1 MDSVLRPR
9 DIQARIRS
17 GESPETVA
25 AAAQTSI
32 ERIMTFASPVL
43 AERAYV
49 AQQAQ
54 KASVRRRTGDGA
66 PGQLGAAVAE
76 RLATEQVEIEDVE
89 WDAWRRED
97 GRWTLVAEYAAASG
111 PERAEFVYDAA
122 GRYVTATDEQSR
134 WLVGERVTSDPGSGY
149 GSGASQLHLGDD
161 AIELVT
167 GRRPA
172 PPVDLVVEADSTDP
186 AGSTDSTLPAPTPL
200 RRAPHPV
207 DALLDRDEPVLDP
220 PAAAEAPEAPEAP
233 PAPEAPAARAVETPT
248 QPDEITVDLTDL
260 TETAARARAGRPA
273 RPARPARPMADADWM
288 ATQASERL
296 SGPAA
301 PPEPAA
307 VASPEPAAATS
318 PAAVAPAPGEAE
330 TLFEVPSPEAAP
342 QAGDTAEATAPPVTE
357 ASAEETADSAA
368 KPARQSRAAKS
379 AKSAKGRAAI
389 PSWDEIMFG
398 SSNSE

>member
-32 ERIMTFASPVL
+32 ERVMTFASPVL
-43 AERAYV
+43 AERAFV
-49 AQQAQ
+49 AQQAL

-76 RLATEQVEIEDVE
+76 RLSTQHLDAEDVE

-97 GRWTLVAEYAAASG
+97 GRWTLVAEYDAPTG
-111 PERAEFVYDAA
+111 PERAEFVYDTA

-134 WLVGERVTSDPGSGY
+134 WLVGERVTADPG
-149 GSGASQLHLGDD
+149 GAGAGTQMHLGDD

-172 PPVDLVVEADSTDP
+172 PPVDLDTSEQEAASQ
-186 AGSTDSTLPAPTPL
+186 PTGPGQRVTSL
-200 RRAPHPV
+200 RPVPHPV
-207 DALLDRDEPVLDP
+207 DALVDRSETAPAERSDEHAPTPDP
-220 PAAAEAPEAPEAP
+220 T
-233 PAPEAPAARAVETPT
+233 PAPGHAPGPGPAPAAPAARASE
-248 QPDEITVDLTDL
+248 PDEITVDLTESAD
-260 TETAARARAGRPA
+260 AARAARPGGAA

-288 ATQASERL
+288 ATQASERPARAADP
-296 SGPAA
+296 SPSPEPTPEPEPTPGPAPETEA
-301 PPEPAA
+301 LFEVPPPEPA
-307 VASPEPAAATS
+307 PETGPDGTE
-318 PAAVAPAPGEAE
+318 GAE
-330 TLFEVPSPEAAP
+330 TSGEAAP
-342 QAGDTAEATAPPVTE
+342 AAPSTGPAESTK
-357 ASAEETADSAA
+357 S
-368 KPARQSRAAKS
+368 AKS
-379 AKSAKGRAAI
+379 AKSAKGRSGKSSKGRAAI

-398 SSNSE
+398 SSND

>member
-97 GRWTLVAEYAAASG
+97 GRWTLVAEYAASSG

-134 WLVGERVTSDPGSGY
+134 WLVGERVTSDPGSGH
-149 GSGASQLHLGDD
+149 GPGASQLHLGDD

-172 PPVDLVVEADSTDP
+172 PPVDLVVEPDDSAVP
-186 AGSTDSTLPAPTPL
+186 PPTPL

-207 DALLDRDEPVLDP
+207 DALLDRDEPVVDP
-220 PAAAEAPEAPEAP
+220 PAATEADAPAPEAPD
-233 PAPEAPAARAVETPT
+233 APEAPAARAVETPT

-260 TETAARARAGRPA
+260 TETAARARSGRPA

-307 VASPEPAAATS
+307 VASPEPASTTS
-318 PAAVAPAPGEAE
+318 PAAVAPVPGEAE
-330 TLFEVPSPEAAP
+330 ALFEVPSVEAPA
-342 QAGDTAEATAPPVTE
+342 QDDGATGTTTG
-357 ASAEETADSAA
+357 STAEETADAAA
-368 KPARQSRAAKS
+368 KPARQPKAAKS
-379 AKSAKGRAAI
+379 GKSTKGRAAI

>member
-172 PPVDLVVEADSTDP
+172 PPVDLVVEADSTDL
-186 AGSTDSTLPAPTPL
+186 AGSLPAPTPL

-220 PAAAEAPEAPEAP
+220 PAATEPPEAPEAP

-260 TETAARARAGRPA
+260 TETDTRARSGRPA
-273 RPARPARPMADADWM
+273 RPTRPARPMADADWM

-296 SGPAA
+296 AGPPAPPAPPA
-301 PPEPAA
+301 PPEPAP
-307 VASPEPAAATS
+307 VASPEPASTTS
-318 PAAVAPAPGEAE
+318 PAAVVPAPDEAE
-330 TLFEVPSPEAAP
+330 ALFEVPSPEAPP
-342 QAGDTAEATAPPVTE
+342 QADDAAEPTAPPV
-357 ASAEETADSAA
+357 AEETAEPAA
-368 KPARQSRAAKS
+368 KPARQPKSAKS
-379 AKSAKGRAAI
+379 GKSAKGRAAI